1 MIRPNRRTG
10 VVADISRAL
19 GLVGRRDTAILA
31 LVVLAQGTLALLDL
45 FGILMLG
52 LVAAV
57 GTSAIQGTSGQVP
70 GLAILARLGFDTSD
84 PVRLVTVLALVA
96 AAALLVKSVA
106 SALLTRKVLLFLARR
121 QKEVSGRLTAML
133 LQSSLVD
140 VQSLSSHQV
149 AYAIGPGMNLATVVL
164 IGQAVMALS
173 EVLLLAALTLLLF
186 FVNPVVAIAALAYFL
201 GLGIL
206 MQTSLGRWSAGLGGV
221 AADTEVASTQAI
233 HEAMEAFREIVVTG
247 RTKHY
252 EGRIRELRARAAFV
266 LGRAQFL
273 GQIPK
278 YVLEV
283 ALVVG
288 AALLAAYGL
297 FAEDKTGA
305 AATLAVFLVAGTRML
320 PALMRMQGAVLQIRE
335 AAGRATPTFD
345 LADFLQSRLDGRAQA
360 LPRTVESGT
369 HEPAH
374 HEERRPFTPDIRVE
388 GVFFTYPGADSPTLR
403 DVSFYVP
410 AGASLALVGR
420 SGAGKSTLAD
430 LILGVLEP
438 SQGSVWLGGSRS
450 RDAIA
455 RWPGAVSYVPQD
467 VMLANATIRE
477 NVALGLPLEAIDE
490 NLVWEALGRAHLED
504 FVRHLPSGL
513 DTEIGER
520 GTRLSGGQR
529 QRLGLARAFYSRP
542 SVLVMDEATSALD
555 AETEQL
561 IALSVAELAGSVT
574 TVTIAHRL
582 ATVRNVDQVVFL
594 RDGVQAGTGTFD
606 EIRERFPDFDRQARL
621 LGL

>member
-1 MIRPNRRTG
+1 MRQHERRPG
-10 VVADISRAL
+10 VVSDIRQSLAL
-19 GLVGRRDTAILA
+19 IGRRDTLILG
-31 LVVLAQGTLALLDL
+31 LVVLAQGALALLDL
-45 FGILMLG
+45 FGVLMLG

-57 GTSAIQGTSGQVP
+57 GTSAIQGTTGQVP
-70 GLAILARLGFDTSD
+70 GLAILGRLGFDTSD

-96 AAALLVKSVA
+96 ALALLVKSVV
-106 SALLTRKVLLFLARR
+106 SAILTRRVLLFLAQR
-121 QKEVSGRLTAML
+121 QKEVSGRLAAML

-140 VQSLSSHQV
+140 VQALSSHQV

-173 EVLLLAALTLLLF
+173 EVLLLTALTVLLF
-186 FVNPVVAIAALAYFL
+186 IVNPVVAVAALAYFL
-201 GLGIL
+201 GLGVL
-206 MQTSLGRWSAGLGGV
+206 MQSSLGRWSAGLGGV
-221 AADTEVASTQAI
+221 AADTEVSSTQAI
-233 HEAMEAFREIVVTG
+233 HEAMEAFREISVAG

-252 EGRIRELRARAAFV
+252 EDRIRELRARAALV

-297 FAEDKTGA
+297 FADDKTGA

-335 AAGRATPTFD
+335 AAGRATPTFE
-345 LADFLQSRLDGRAQA
+345 LAAFLTSRLTGGASSPTVGGTRRHVTARGRDGEV
-360 LPRTVESGT
+360 P
-369 HEPAH
+369 
-374 HEERRPFTPDIRVE
+374 TPDIRVE
-388 GVFFTYPGADSPTLR
+388 GMSFTYPGGQEPALR
-403 DVSFYVP
+403 EVNFYVP
-410 AGASLALVGR
+410 TGASLALVGR

-438 SQGSVWLGGSRS
+438 DEGSVRLGGLDSRT
-450 RDAIA
+450 AIS
-455 RWPGAVSYVPQD
+455 RWPGTMSYVPQD
-467 VMLANATIRE
+467 VMLANATVWE
-477 NVALGLPLEAIDE
+477 NVALGLPEESVDLD
-490 NLVWEALGRAHLED
+490 LVWEALGRAHLGE
-504 FVRHLPSGL
+504 FISQLPMGL
-513 DTEIGER
+513 QTQIGER

-555 AETEQL
+555 AETEDL
-561 IALSVAELAGSVT
+561 IARSVLELSGSVT

-582 ATVRNVDQVVFL
+582 ATVRNVDQVVYL
-594 RDGVQAGTGTFD
+594 RNGVQAGSGTFD
-606 EIRERFPDFDRQARL
+606 EIRREFPDFDRQARL

>member
-1 MIRPNRRTG
+1 MKQLDRRPG
-10 VVADISRAL
+10 VVSDIRQSLAL
-19 GLVGRRDTAILA
+19 IGRRDTLILG
-31 LVVLAQGTLALLDL
+31 LVVLAQGALALLDL
-45 FGILMLG
+45 FGVLMLG

-57 GTSAIQGTSGQVP
+57 GTSAIQGTTGQVP

-96 AAALLVKSVA
+96 ALALLVKSVA
-106 SALLTRKVLLFLARR
+106 SAILTRRVLLFLAQR
-121 QKEVSGRLTAML
+121 QKEVSGRLAAML

-140 VQSLSSHQV
+140 VQELSSHQV

-173 EVLLLAALTLLLF
+173 EVLLLTALTVLLF
-186 FVNPVVAIAALAYFL
+186 IVNPVVAVVALAYFL
-201 GLGIL
+201 GLGVL
-206 MQTSLGRWSAGLGGV
+206 MQSSLGRWSAGLGGV
-221 AADTEVASTQAI
+221 AADTEVSSTQAI
-233 HEAMEAFREIVVTG
+233 HEAMEAFREISVAG

-252 EGRIRELRARAAFV
+252 EDRIRELRARAALV

-297 FAEDKTGA
+297 FADDKTGA

-335 AAGRATPTFD
+335 AAGRATPTFE
-345 LADFLQSRLDGRAQA
+345 LAAFLTSRLTGGASSPTVGGTRRLVTAQGRDGEV
-360 LPRTVESGT
+360 P
-369 HEPAH
+369 
-374 HEERRPFTPDIRVE
+374 TPDIRVE
-388 GVFFTYPGADSPTLR
+388 GMSFTYPGGQEPALR
-403 DVSFYVP
+403 EVNFYVP
-410 AGASLALVGR
+410 TGASLALVGR

-438 SQGSVWLGGSRS
+438 DEGSVRLGGLDSRT
-450 RDAIA
+450 AIS
-455 RWPGAVSYVPQD
+455 RWPGTMSYVPQD
-467 VMLANATIRE
+467 VMLANATVWE
-477 NVALGLPLEAIDE
+477 NVALGLPEESVDLD
-490 NLVWEALGRAHLED
+490 LVWEALGRAHLGEYISQ
-504 FVRHLPSGL
+504 LPMGL
-513 DTEIGER
+513 QTQIGER

-555 AETEQL
+555 AETEEL
-561 IALSVAELAGSVT
+561 IARSVLELSGSVT

-582 ATVRNVDQVVFL
+582 ATVRNVDQVVYL
-594 RDGVQAGTGTFD
+594 RNGVQAGSGTFD
-606 EIRERFPDFDRQARL
+606 EIRREFPDFDRQARL

>member
-1 MIRPNRRTG
+1 MKQLDRRPG
-10 VVADISRAL
+10 VVSDIRQSLAL
-19 GLVGRRDTAILA
+19 IGRRDTLILG
-31 LVVLAQGTLALLDL
+31 LVVLAQGALALLDL
-45 FGILMLG
+45 FGVLMLG

-57 GTSAIQGTSGQVP
+57 GTSAIQGTTGQVP

-96 AAALLVKSVA
+96 ALALLVKSVA
-106 SALLTRKVLLFLARR
+106 SAILTRRVLLFLAQR
-121 QKEVSGRLTAML
+121 QKEVSGRLAAML

-140 VQSLSSHQV
+140 VQELSSHQV

-173 EVLLLAALTLLLF
+173 EVLLLTALTVLLF
-186 FVNPVVAIAALAYFL
+186 IVNPVVAVVALSYFL
-201 GLGIL
+201 GLGVL
-206 MQTSLGRWSAGLGGV
+206 MQSSLGRWSAGLGGV
-221 AADTEVASTQAI
+221 AADTEVSSTQAI
-233 HEAMEAFREIVVTG
+233 HEAMEAFREISVTG

-252 EGRIRELRARAAFV
+252 EDRIRELRARAALV

-297 FAEDKTGA
+297 FADDKTGA

-335 AAGRATPTFD
+335 AAGRATPTFE
-345 LADFLQSRLDGRAQA
+345 LAAFLTSRLTGGASSPTVVGTRRQVTERCRDGEV
-360 LPRTVESGT
+360 P
-369 HEPAH
+369 
-374 HEERRPFTPDIRVE
+374 TPDIRVE
-388 GVFFTYPGADSPTLR
+388 GMSFTYPGGQEPALR
-403 DVSFYVP
+403 EVNFYVP
-410 AGASLALVGR
+410 TGASLALVGR

-438 SQGSVWLGGSRS
+438 DEGSVLLGGLDSRT
-450 RDAIA
+450 AIS
-455 RWPGAVSYVPQD
+455 RWPGTMSYVPQD
-467 VMLANATIRE
+467 VMLANATVWE
-477 NVALGLPLEAIDE
+477 NVALGLPVESVDLD
-490 NLVWEALGRAHLED
+490 LVWEALGRAHLGE
-504 FVRHLPSGL
+504 FIRQLPMGL
-513 DTEIGER
+513 QTQIGER

-555 AETEQL
+555 AETEEL
-561 IALSVAELAGSVT
+561 IARSVLELSGSVT

-582 ATVRNVDQVVFL
+582 ATVRNVDQVVYL
-594 RDGVQAGTGTFD
+594 RNGVQAGSGTFD
-606 EIRERFPDFDRQARL
+606 EIRREFPDFDRQARL

>member
-1 MIRPNRRTG
+1 MRQHERRPG
-10 VVADISRAL
+10 VVSDIRQSLAL
-19 GLVGRRDTAILA
+19 IGRRDTLILG
-31 LVVLAQGTLALLDL
+31 LVVLAQGALALLDL
-45 FGILMLG
+45 FGVLMLG

-57 GTSAIQGTSGQVP
+57 GTSAIQGTTGQVP

-96 AAALLVKSVA
+96 ALALLVKSVV
-106 SALLTRKVLLFLARR
+106 SAILTRRVLLFLAQR
-121 QKEVSGRLTAML
+121 QKEVSGRLAAML

-140 VQSLSSHQV
+140 VQALSSHQV
-149 AYAIGPGMNLATVVL
+149 AYSIGPGMNLATVVL

-173 EVLLLAALTLLLF
+173 EVLLLTALTALLF
-186 FVNPVVAIAALAYFL
+186 IVNPVVAVVALAYFL
-201 GLGIL
+201 GLGVL
-206 MQTSLGRWSAGLGGV
+206 MQSSLGRWSAGLGGV
-221 AADTEVASTQAI
+221 AADTEVSSTQAI
-233 HEAMEAFREIVVTG
+233 HEAMEAFREISVAG
-247 RTKHY
+247 RTRHY
-252 EGRIRELRARAAFV
+252 EDRIRALRARAALV

-297 FAEDKTGA
+297 FADDKTGA

-335 AAGRATPTFD
+335 AAGRATPTFE
-345 LADFLQSRLDGRAQA
+345 LAAFLNSRLSSGARATAEAQVRRSLASSDGGG
-360 LPRTVESGT
+360 P
-369 HEPAH
+369 
-374 HEERRPFTPDIRVE
+374 TPDIRVE
-388 GVFFTYPGADSPTLR
+388 GLSFTYPGSHEPALR
-403 DVSFYVP
+403 QVNFYVP
-410 AGASLALVGR
+410 TGASLALVGR

-438 SQGSVWLGGSRS
+438 DEGTVLLGGLDSRS
-450 RDAIA
+450 AIS
-455 RWPGAVSYVPQD
+455 RWPGTMSYVPQD
-467 VMLANATIRE
+467 VMLANATVWE
-477 NVALGLPLEAIDE
+477 NVALGLPEDSVDLD
-490 NLVWEALGRAHLED
+490 LVWEALDRAHLGE
-504 FVRHLPSGL
+504 FIQQLPLGL
-513 DTEIGER
+513 QTQIGER

-555 AETEQL
+555 AETEEL
-561 IALSVAELAGSVT
+561 IARSVLELSGSVT

-582 ATVRNVDQVVFL
+582 ATVRNVDQVVYL
-594 RDGVQAGTGTFD
+594 RDGVQAGSGTFD
-606 EIRERFPDFDRQARL
+606 EVRGEFPDFDRQARL